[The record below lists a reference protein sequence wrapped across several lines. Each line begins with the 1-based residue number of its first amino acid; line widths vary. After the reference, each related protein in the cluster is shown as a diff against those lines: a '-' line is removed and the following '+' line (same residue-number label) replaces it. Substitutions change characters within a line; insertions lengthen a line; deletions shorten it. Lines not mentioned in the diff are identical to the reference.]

1 MKKTGKPPVAGNLPG
16 FRKEAFLV
24 LFCGRSLCCALC
36 GSLGSFGGG
45 SLLGFFG
52 GSCGSGL
59 LLGDGLCAL
68 LLDLGLGS
76 QACFLGRL
84 GIRGEL
90 VALGLDLTGLLAQPF
105 VEAGFGFGLR
115 ECALGDTA

>member
-1 MKKTGKPPVAGNLPG
+1 MREIYRDSGKKLSWCYSAAG
-16 FRKEAFLV
+16 A
-24 LFCGRSLCCALC
+24 SAALC

-68 LLDLGLGS
+68 LLDLGFGS